1 MTAISIKIDDTTA
14 KYLKKMSHY
23 LSIERNKDVTLSDLV
38 RESIENTYP
47 LPKEDSEKQEN

>member
-1 MTAISIKIDDTTA
+1 MTAISIKIDDTTV

-23 LSIERNKDVTLSDLV
+23 LSIERDIDVTLSDIV

-47 LPKEDSEKQEN
+47 LPKEISEKQEN

>member
-23 LSIERNKDVTLSDLV
+23 LSIERDTDVTLSDLV